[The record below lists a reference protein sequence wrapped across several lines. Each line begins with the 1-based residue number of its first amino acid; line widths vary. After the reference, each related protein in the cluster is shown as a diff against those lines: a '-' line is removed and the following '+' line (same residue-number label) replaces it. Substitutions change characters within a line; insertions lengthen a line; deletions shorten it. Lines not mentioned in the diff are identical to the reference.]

1 MRYSLVNRVR
11 GTFLGALVG
20 ESFAK
25 ASEKQSQIHL
35 EQHHSQSL
43 LDGGSNRDRSTFT
56 RIRGVELSSGNWQKL
71 ALLGAESL
79 IELGRFDFDDW
90 VKRQQQ
96 AGIILE
102 ASALSSPEIILTTLP
117 VALFCHENLIK
128 LRQSLLDVV
137 KIWDNHPLVQDWAL
151 VMGYAI
157 AQSLTDKLTPLSLI
171 PQAISFL
178 GDTSTTVPQI
188 LFKLNNLLEKHT
200 SLEKTQVEF
209 NREDKLSYTM
219 TMAFYCFLS
228 TLEEFRLAILRV
240 NQVNLHSPQMS
251 AITGALSGTYNSTL
265 GIPISWHFLFAKTC
279 SAQWHLTNFSQ
290 MLQLADALI
299 ATWSGV
305 YRPALEQSKTSEE
318 KWARTSSAVLPQAIA
333 APRVIRLR

>member
-1 MRYSLVNRVR
+1 MRYSLVNRAR

-20 ESFAK
+20 ESFALLGDNK
-25 ASEKQSQIHL
+25 SQIHL
-35 EQHHSQSL
+35 EQHHRQSL
-43 LDGGSNRDRSTFT
+43 LDSGSNRDRSTSA
-56 RIRGVELSSGNWQKL
+56 RIRTVELPSGNWQKL

-102 ASALSSPEIILTTLP
+102 ASTLSSPEIILTTLP

-137 KIWDNHPLVQDWAL
+137 KIWDDDPLVQDWTL
-151 VMGYAI
+151 VIGYAI
-157 AQSLTDKLTPLSLI
+157 AQSLTDKLTHLTLI
-171 PQAISFL
+171 PQTISFL
-178 GDTSTTVPQI
+178 GDTSTRVPQI

-200 SLEKTQVEF
+200 GLERIQVEL
-209 NREDKLSYTM
+209 NKEDKLSYTM
-219 TMAFYCFLS
+219 AMAFYCFLS
-228 TLEEFRLAILRV
+228 TLEEFRLSILRA
-240 NQVNLHSPQMS
+240 NQVNSHSQQMS

-265 GIPISWHFLFAKTC
+265 GIPISWHFLIAKIC

-318 KWARTSSAVLPQAIA
+318 KWARTSSTVLPQAIA
-333 APRVIRLR
+333 APRVLRLH